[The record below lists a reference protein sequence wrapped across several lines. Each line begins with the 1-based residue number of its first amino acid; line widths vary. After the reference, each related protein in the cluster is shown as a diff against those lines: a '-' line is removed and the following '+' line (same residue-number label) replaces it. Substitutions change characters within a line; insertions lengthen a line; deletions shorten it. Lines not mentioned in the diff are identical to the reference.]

1 MSKKYSIG
9 FLITGVVLVIS
20 FSLLA
25 RVRYE
30 KAREEL
36 QQEANTRTQGNV
48 GNYYYI
54 CEKDG
59 YVIVYEGDQKTVYEE
74 TSIRVEDLPKKMQ
87 EAVHKGIK
95 LESLGQ
101 IYGFLENYSS

>member
-9 FLITGVVLVIS
+9 FLITGVLLVIA

-30 KAREEL
+30 KAREESG
-36 QQEANTRTQGNV
+36 QEANTRTQGSV
-48 GNYYYI
+48 ENYYYI

-59 YVIVYEGDQKTVYEE
+59 YVIVYEEDQKTVYEE
-74 TSIRVEDLPKKMQ
+74 TSIQVENLPPKMQ
-87 EAVHKGIK
+87 EAVKKGIK
-95 LESLGQ
+95 VESLGQ

>member
-9 FLITGVVLVIS
+9 FLITVVVLVIS

-30 KAREEL
+30 KAREEM
-36 QQEANTRTQGNV
+36 QQEANTRTQGDV
-48 GNYYYI
+48 ETYYYI

-59 YVIVYEGDQKTVYEE
+59 YVIVYKGEQKTVYEE
-74 TSIRVEDLPKKMQ
+74 TSIKVTDLPPKMQ
-87 EAVHKGIK
+87 ESVKKGIK
-95 LESLGQ
+95 VDSPAQ